1 MLIYVYICFLR
12 IFLLFFI
19 KKICVFIIFISL
31 SLSFFFLMKYQ
42 ILRYPQQCINQSET
56 GIGDKK
62 KLSVELY
69 VNIPITNCEQQWW
82 IGFKFIKSIFGKS
95 FLRKLVCNKWN
106 LIIVSLLHHHK
117 FYKNKFSLFYPKLIT
132 VARKRSSFWKNSTKI
147 FVMES

>member
-1 MLIYVYICFLR
+1 MFTYVFFAFFCCFLSKKFV
-12 IFLLFFI
+12 FLSFSFL
-19 KKICVFIIFISL
+19 SL
-31 SLSFFFLMKYQ
+31 SLFLFLMKYQ